1 MIGVVV
7 FNFLMVLAGLGV
19 ATQVVPAKRL
29 DGMLYYLHGII
40 GITAPHP
47 DKVRAVALIWMA
59 TVIVIVDGFLFLLV
73 FIASMTR

>member
-7 FNFLMVLAGLGV
+7 FNLLMVLAGLGV

-47 DKVRAVALIWMA
+47 DKVRPL
-59 TVIVIVDGFLFLLV
+59 
-73 FIASMTR
+73 R